1 MSGLSLFGVNI
12 SGAEY
17 GSGGAEGT
25 NYTYPTDAEIDYF
38 ASKGFTAIRLPFLLE
53 RVQPVM
59 DGPLS
64 ATELGYIDNVVNYA
78 ASKGI
83 DVILDPHDY
92 GDAYG
97 SQIGS
102 AAVPNSAFAN
112 FWGQL
117 AGHFASNSNVLFGL
131 MNEPHDISA
140 TQWLGSVN
148 AAISAIRASG
158 ATSQQILVPG
168 TYWDSAD
175 TWTSSDNATVIGN
188 GVVDPSHNFAFEV
201 HQYLDTW
208 GSGTQS
214 DVVSA
219 TIGAQRLAAVTAWA
233 EATGNKLFL
242 GEFGVSSDAVSLEAL
257 NNMLSFM
264 QQHSDVWEGG
274 TYWAAGAW
282 QGTYM
287 YSVEP
292 ANGVDKPQMAI
303 LDQYASA
310 TPSNGSAS
318 VAEVGNNFYV
328 NSVSGGPGVEL
339 NYAGA
344 AVVAGQFGAMTP
356 IAAIQTATGYE
367 VAWKVTGADQYEVW
381 TTDNSGDHVSDT
393 GIISGTSNVLE
404 ALETSFHED
413 LNGDGVIGFSTTVIN
428 AVGSTSLVEVGSNF
442 YLYSTASGPSLK
454 YSGVAVV
461 AGQFGAMAPI
471 AAEQTATGYEVA
483 WKVAGADQYSVWN
496 TDSDGNYIS
505 SIVSLVSG
513 SSPVFES
520 LETTFQQDLNG
531 DGIIGLPA
539 NTTAIEMLGST
550 SLMEVRTNFY
560 LDSNNSGSGP
570 ELKHGG
576 AAVVAGQFGAWAPI
590 GVEQTATGFEVAWKV
605 TGADQYS
612 VWNADSS
619 GNYLGSTAVLSGAS
633 ATSESYE
640 TSFHQDLNGDGRIG
654 PPITVIEASGSTSLV
669 EVGNHFYLNSISSGS
684 GPELTSGGAA
694 VVAGQFGAWTPIGVE
709 QTATGFEVAWKATGA
724 DQYSVWN
731 TDSSGNY
738 LGSTAVL
745 SGASA
750 TLGSYETSFH
760 QDLNGDGT
768 IGPPITVI
776 EASGSTSL
784 VEVSNHFYL
793 NSISSGSGP
802 ELTSG
807 GAAVVAGQ
815 FGVWTPIGVEQTATG
830 FEVAWKATGAD
841 QYSVWNTD
849 SSGNYLGSTAVL
861 SGASATLESY
871 ETSFHQDLNGDGTIG
886 VAVHAGATVEL
897 ATADSGSVTF
907 VSPTGTLKLDAP
919 SSFSGEI
926 FGFTGDGTLAGSDQI
941 DLGNLTY
948 NNAIQSQS
956 TYNSSTGLLA
966 VNNGTSTVDLNFF
979 GSYSEA
985 NFKFASDGHGGTI
998 VYDPPVVPSGAKDAA
1013 IHIPGSNTINDT
1025 SSQPIVERGATP
1037 TPAADVA
1044 IKGST
1049 ITDHGTADISHNST
1063 VNILTGANQ
1072 DSFFFKPNFVQG
1084 TITPLTPETG
1094 TIQINPAVSAS
1105 MESLLAVIHDD
1116 SHSNPVITDAT
1127 HAAQLLAH
1135 QVDHFFV

>member
-17 GSGGAEGT
+17 GSGGTEGT

-64 ATELGYIDNVVNYA
+64 VTELSYIDNVVNYA

-97 SQIGS
+97 QQIGS

-158 ATSQQILVPG
+158 ATAQQILVPG
-168 TYWDSAD
+168 TDWDGA
-175 TWTSSDNATVIGN
+175 SSWVSSGNAAVIGN

-219 TIGAQRLAAVTAWA
+219 TIGAERLSAVTAWA

-282 QGTYM
+282 WGPYM

-292 ANGVDKPQMAI
+292 SQGVDKPQMAI
-303 LDQYASA
+303 LDQYAPA

-318 VAEVGNNFYV
+318 VVEVGNNFYI
-328 NSVSGGPGVEL
+328 NSASGGSGPEL
-339 NYAGA
+339 EYAGA
-344 AVVAGQFGAMTP
+344 AVVAGQFGTLTP
-356 IAAIQTATGYE
+356 IAATQTATGYE

-381 TTDNSGDHVSDT
+381 TTDNSGNHVSDT

-404 ALETSFHED
+404 ALETGFRQD

-442 YLYSTASGPSLK
+442 YLYSAASGPSLK

-471 AAEQTATGYEVA
+471 AAEQTAAGYEVA
-483 WKVAGADQYSVWN
+483 WKVAGADQYTVWN
-496 TDSDGNYIS
+496 TDSNGNYLS
-505 SIVSLVSG
+505 AIVSGVSG
-513 SSPVFES
+513 SSPVLES
-520 LETTFQQDLNG
+520 LETTFHQDLNG
-531 DGIIGLPA
+531 DGVIGLPA
-539 NTTAIEMLGST
+539 NTTAIEMSGST
-550 SLMEVRTNFY
+550 SLLEVGNNFY
-560 LDSNNSGSGP
+560 LDNNSSGSGP
-570 ELKHGG
+570 ELMLSG
-576 AAVVAGQFGAWAPI
+576 AAVVAGQLGAWAPI
-590 GVEQTATGFEVAWKV
+590 GAEQTATGYEVAWKV
-605 TGADQYS
+605 TGADQYT
-612 VWNADSS
+612 VWNTDSS
-619 GNYLGSTAVLSGAS
+619 GNPIGTTAVLSRTS
-633 ATSESYE
+633 ATLESLE
-640 TSFHQDLNGDGRIG
+640 TSFHQDLNGDGMIG
-654 PPITVIEASGSTSLV
+654 PPTTVIESSGSTSLV
-669 EVGNHFYLNSISSGS
+669 EVAKNFYLDNNSSGS
-684 GPELTSGGAA
+684 GPELMLSGAA
-694 VVAGQFGAWTPIGVE
+694 VVAGQLGAWAPIGAE
-709 QTATGFEVAWKATGA
+709 QTATGYEVAWKVTGA
-724 DQYSVWN
+724 DQFTVWN
-731 TDSSGNY
+731 TDSSGNPI
-738 LGSTAVL
+738 GTTAVL
-745 SGASA
+745 SGTSA
-750 TLGSYETSFH
+750 TLESLETSFH
-760 QDLNGDGT
+760 QDLNRDGV
-768 IGPPITVI
+768 IG
-776 EASGSTSL
+776 L
-784 VEVSNHFYL
+784 
-793 NSISSGSGP
+793 
-802 ELTSG
+802 
-807 GAAVVAGQ
+807 
-815 FGVWTPIGVEQTATG
+815 
-830 FEVAWKATGAD
+830 
-841 QYSVWNTD
+841 
-849 SSGNYLGSTAVL
+849 
-861 SGASATLESY
+861 
-871 ETSFHQDLNGDGTIG
+871 
-886 VAVHAGATVEL
+886 AVHAGATVEL
-897 ATADSGSVTF
+897 AAADSGSVTF
-907 VSPTGTLKLDAP
+907 ISSTGTLKLDAP
-919 SSFSGEI
+919 SSFIGPI

-941 DLGNLTY
+941 NLSDLTY
-948 NNAIQSQS
+948 NNPIQSQS
-956 TYNSSTGLLA
+956 TYNSSTGILA
-966 VNNGTSTVDLNFF
+966 VNNGTNTVDLSFF
-979 GSYSEA
+979 GSYSQA

-1013 IHIPGSNTINDT
+1013 S
-1025 SSQPIVERGATP
+1025 VE
-1037 TPAADVA
+1037 
-1044 IKGST
+1044 
-1049 ITDHGTADISHNST
+1049 
-1063 VNILTGANQ
+1063 
-1072 DSFFFKPNFVQG
+1072 SFF
-1084 TITPLTPETG
+1084 
-1094 TIQINPAVSAS
+1094 AA
-1105 MESLLAVIHDD
+1105 IHDN
-1116 SHSNPVITDAT
+1116 SHGSPVVADAT
-1127 HAAQLLAH
+1127 HETIPAQDVVAAQLLAH
-1135 QVDHFFV
+1135 HADTYLI

>member
-1 MSGLSLFGVNI
+1 MAEERLMSGLSLFGVNI

-17 GSGGAEGT
+17 GSGGTEGT

-83 DVILDPHDY
+83 DVILDPHDFGY
-92 GDAYG
+92 AYG

-168 TYWDSAD
+168 TYWDGAD
-175 TWTSSDNATVIGN
+175 TWTSTDNATVIGN

-282 QGTYM
+282 WGPYM

-303 LDQYASA
+303 LDQYVPAASQI
-310 TPSNGSAS
+310 SGSTS
-318 VAEVGNNFYV
+318 VGAVGSNFYL
-328 NSVSGGPGVEL
+328 NNVSSGSGPEL
-339 NYAGA
+339 NYAGV

-356 IAAIQTATGYE
+356 IAAQDTATGYE
-367 VAWKVTGADQYEVW
+367 LAWKVPGADQYTIW
-381 TTDNSGDHVSDT
+381 NTDSNGNFISTTGV
-393 GIISGTSNVLE
+393 ISGTSNVLE
-404 ALETSFHED
+404 ALETSFHQD

-442 YLYSTASGPSLK
+442 YLYSAASGPSLK

-461 AGQFGAMAPI
+461 SGQFGAMAPI

-483 WKVAGADQYSVWN
+483 WKVTGADQYTVWN
-496 TDSDGNYIS
+496 TDSNGNYIS
-505 SIVSLVSG
+505 SIVSLVLG
-513 SSPVFES
+513 SSPVLES

-539 NTTAIEMLGST
+539 NTTAIEMFGST
-550 SLMEVRTNFY
+550 SLIEVGNNFY
-560 LDSNNSGSGP
+560 FYNNNSGSGP
-570 ELKHGG
+570 ELNYAG
-576 AAVVAGQFGAWAPI
+576 AAVVAGQFHGWAPI
-590 GVEQTATGFEVAWKV
+590 GAEQTATGYEVAWKV
-605 TGADQYS
+605 TGADQY
-612 VWNADSS
+612 
-619 GNYLGSTAVLSGAS
+619 T
-633 ATSESYE
+633 
-640 TSFHQDLNGDGRIG
+640 
-654 PPITVIEASGSTSLV
+654 
-669 EVGNHFYLNSISSGS
+669 
-684 GPELTSGGAA
+684 
-694 VVAGQFGAWTPIGVE
+694 
-709 QTATGFEVAWKATGA
+709 
-724 DQYSVWN
+724 VWN
-731 TDSSGNY
+731 TDGSGNFVA
-738 LGSTAVL
+738 STAL
-745 SGASA
+745 LTGASA
-750 TLGSYETSFH
+750 TLESLETSFH

-768 IGPPITVI
+768 IGPPTIAI
-776 EASGSTSL
+776 ETSGSTSL
-784 VEVSNHFYL
+784 LEVGNNFYL
-793 NSISSGSGP
+793 DNNNSGSGS
-802 ELTSG
+802 ELNYA
-807 GAAVVAGQ
+807 GAAVVADQ
-815 FGVWTPIGVEQTATG
+815 FHGWAPIGAEQTATG
-830 FEVAWKATGAD
+830 YEVAWKATGAD
-841 QYSVWNTD
+841 QYTVWNTD
-849 SSGNYLGSTAVL
+849 SSGNFVASTAL
-861 SGASATLESY
+861 LTGASATLESL
-871 ETSFHQDLNGDGTIG
+871 ETSFHQDLNSDGIVG
-886 VAVHAGATVEL
+886 LAVHTGATLEL
-897 ATADSGSVTF
+897 AAANSGSVTF
-907 VSPTGTLKLDAP
+907 VSSTGALKLDAP
-919 SSFSGEI
+919 STFSGEI

-941 DLGNLTY
+941 DLTNLNY
-948 NNAIQSQS
+948 NNAIQSHS
-956 TYNSSTGLLA
+956 TYDSSTGLLA
-966 VNNGTSTVDLNFF
+966 VSNGTSEVDLHFS
-979 GSYSEA
+979 GTYSQA
-985 NFKFASDGHGGTI
+985 NFKFANDGHGGTI
-998 VYDPPVVPSGAKDAA
+998 VYDPPVVPSGATNTAGVEAQLAA
-1013 IHIPGSNTINDT
+1013 T
-1025 SSQPIVERGATP
+1025 
-1037 TPAADVA
+1037 
-1044 IKGST
+1044 
-1049 ITDHGTADISHNST
+1049 
-1063 VNILTGANQ
+1063 
-1072 DSFFFKPNFVQG
+1072 
-1084 TITPLTPETG
+1084 
-1094 TIQINPAVSAS
+1094 
-1105 MESLLAVIHDD
+1105 HDD
-1116 SHSNPVITDAT
+1116 THVHSIIADTT
-1127 HAAQLLAH
+1127 HETVPAQDVVAAQLLGHHAG
-1135 QVDHFFV
+1135 FYLI

>member
-1 MSGLSLFGVNI
+1 MSGLNLFGVNI

-17 GSGGAEGT
+17 GSGGTEGT

-59 DGPLS
+59 DGALS
-64 ATELGYIDNVVNYA
+64 ATELDYIDNVVNYA

-92 GDAYG
+92 GYAYG
-97 SQIGS
+97 QQIGS

-117 AGHFASNSNVLFGL
+117 AGHFASDSNVLFGL

-168 TYWDSAD
+168 TYWDGAD

-188 GVVDPSHNFAFEV
+188 GVVDSSHNFAFEV

-303 LDQYASA
+303 LDEYASA
-310 TPSNGSAS
+310 TPSNGSAN
-318 VAEVGNNFYV
+318 VAEVGNNFYI
-328 NSVSGGPGVEL
+328 NSVSGGSGPEL

-344 AVVAGQFGAMTP
+344 AVVAGQFGAITP
-356 IAAIQTATGYE
+356 IAAMQTATGYE

-381 TTDNSGDHVSDT
+381 TTDNSGNHVSDT

-404 ALETSFHED
+404 ALEISFHQD

-428 AVGSTSLVEVGSNF
+428 AVVSTSLVEVGSNF
-442 YLYSTASGPSLK
+442 YLYSAASGPSLK

-461 AGQFGAMAPI
+461 AGQFGPMTPI
-471 AAEQTATGYEVA
+471 AAAQAATGYEVA
-483 WKVAGADQYSVWN
+483 WKVPGADQYTVWN
-496 TDSDGNYIS
+496 TDNNGNYVS
-505 SIVSLVSG
+505 TIVSDVSG
-513 SSPVFES
+513 SSAMLES
-520 LETTFQQDLNG
+520 FETTFHQDLNG

-539 NTTAIEMLGST
+539 NATVIELVGST
-550 SLMEVRTNFY
+550 SLVEIGKNFY
-560 LDSNNSGSGP
+560 LDSNTGGGSGP
-570 ELKHGG
+570 ELKQGG
-576 AAVVAGQFGAWAPI
+576 AAVAAGQFSAWTPI
-590 GVEQTATGFEVAWKV
+590 GAEQTAAGYEVAWKV
-605 TGADQYS
+605 RGADQYT
-612 VWNADSS
+612 VWNTDSI
-619 GNYLGSTAVLSGAS
+619 GNYISQTAMVSGTS
-633 ATSESYE
+633 ATLESLE
-640 TSFHQDLNGDGRIG
+640 TSFHQDLNGDGVIG
-654 PPITVIEASGSTSLV
+654 PPTTVIESFGSTSLV
-669 EVGNHFYLNSISSGS
+669 EVGNNFYLNSINSGS
-684 GPELTSGGAA
+684 GPELKQGGA
-694 VVAGQFGAWTPIGVE
+694 VVAAGQFGAWTPIGAE
-709 QTATGFEVAWKATGA
+709 QTAAGYEVAWKVPGA
-724 DQYSVWN
+724 DQYTVWN

-738 LGSTAVL
+738 ISQTAMV
-745 SGASA
+745 SGTSA
-750 TLGSYETSFH
+750 TLESLETGFH
-760 QDLNGDGT
+760 QDLNGDG
-768 IGPPITVI
+768 VI
-776 EASGSTSL
+776 E
-784 VEVSNHFYL
+784 
-793 NSISSGSGP
+793 P
-802 ELTSG
+802 
-807 GAAVVAGQ
+807 AVR
-815 FGVWTPIGVEQTATG
+815 
-830 FEVAWKATGAD
+830 
-841 QYSVWNTD
+841 
-849 SSGNYLGSTAVL
+849 
-861 SGASATLESY
+861 
-871 ETSFHQDLNGDGTIG
+871 
-886 VAVHAGATVEL
+886 AGATVEL
-897 ATADSGSVTF
+897 VGADSESVTF
-907 VSPTGTLKLDAP
+907 ISSTGTLKLDAP
-919 SSFSGEI
+919 SSFTGHI

-941 DLGNLTY
+941 DLNNLTY

-979 GSYSEA
+979 GSYLEA

-1013 IHIPGSNTINDT
+1013 IHIPGSNTISDT

-1037 TPAADVA
+1037 TPADVA

-1049 ITDHGTADISHNST
+1049 ITDHGTVDIADNST
-1063 VNILTGANQ
+1063 VNILTGAKQ
-1072 DSFFFKPNFVQG
+1072 DTFFFKPNFGQA
-1084 TITPLTPETG
+1084 TITPFTPSTD
-1094 TIQINPAVSAS
+1094 TIQINPTVSAG
-1105 MESLLAVIHDD
+1105 MESLLAAIHDD
-1116 SHSNPVITDAT
+1116 SHHNSAITDAT
-1127 HAAQLLAH
+1127 HDAITVQNVNVAQLLAH
-1135 QVDHFFV
+1135 QIEGYFV

>member
-1 MSGLSLFGVNI
+1 MPGFSIFGVNI

-17 GSGGAEGT
+17 GSAGTEGT

-59 DGPLS
+59 DGALS

-83 DVILDPHDY
+83 DVILDPHDFGY
-92 GDAYG
+92 AYG

-168 TYWDSAD
+168 TYWDGAD

-303 LDQYASA
+303 LDQYAPSSPSNA
-310 TPSNGSAS
+310 STNLLEVSNNFYLDSSGASVSGSTTSSSNGS
-318 VAEVGNNFYV
+318 
-328 NSVSGGPGVEL
+328 GPEL
-339 NYAGA
+339 KYAGA

-367 VAWKVTGADQYEVW
+367 VAWKVAGADQYEVW
-381 TTDNSGDHVSDT
+381 TTDNNGNHVSDT
-393 GIISGTSNVLE
+393 GIIPGTSNVLE
-404 ALETSFHED
+404 ALETAFHQD
-413 LNGDGVIGFSTTVIN
+413 LNGDGVIGFSTTVID

-442 YLYSTASGPSLK
+442 YLYNTASGPSLK

-461 AGQFGAMAPI
+461 AGQFGAMTPI
-471 AAEQTATGYEVA
+471 AAAQTATGYEVA
-483 WKVAGADQYSVWN
+483 WKVSGADQYTVWSTDGNGNYISSIVSAVPGSNPVLESLETSFHQDLNGDGMVGLPANTTLIESLGSTSLVEVGNNFYLDSNTGGSGSELKSGGVAVGAGQFGGWVPIGAEQMATGYEVAWTGGGQYSVWNTDSDGNKISSIGAFSATSIALESLETSFHQDLNGDGVIGPPPTVIESLGSTSLVEVGNNFYLDSNTGGSGSELKSGGVAVGAGQFGGWVPIGAEQMATGYEVAWTGGDQYSVWN
-496 TDSDGNYIS
+496 TDSDGNKIS
-505 SIVSLVSG
+505 SI
-513 SSPVFES
+513 
-520 LETTFQQDLNG
+520 
-531 DGIIGLPA
+531 
-539 NTTAIEMLGST
+539 
-550 SLMEVRTNFY
+550 
-560 LDSNNSGSGP
+560 
-570 ELKHGG
+570 G
-576 AAVVAGQFGAWAPI
+576 AF
-590 GVEQTATGFEVAWKV
+590 
-605 TGADQYS
+605 
-612 VWNADSS
+612 
-619 GNYLGSTAVLSGAS
+619 S
-633 ATSESYE
+633 ATSIALESLE
-640 TSFHQDLNGDGRIG
+640 TSFHQDLNGDGAIG
-654 PPITVIEASGSTSLV
+654 L
-669 EVGNHFYLNSISSGS
+669 
-684 GPELTSGGAA
+684 
-694 VVAGQFGAWTPIGVE
+694 
-709 QTATGFEVAWKATGA
+709 
-724 DQYSVWN
+724 
-731 TDSSGNY
+731 
-738 LGSTAVL
+738 
-745 SGASA
+745 
-750 TLGSYETSFH
+750 
-760 QDLNGDGT
+760 
-768 IGPPITVI
+768 
-776 EASGSTSL
+776 
-784 VEVSNHFYL
+784 
-793 NSISSGSGP
+793 
-802 ELTSG
+802 
-807 GAAVVAGQ
+807 
-815 FGVWTPIGVEQTATG
+815 
-830 FEVAWKATGAD
+830 
-841 QYSVWNTD
+841 
-849 SSGNYLGSTAVL
+849 
-861 SGASATLESY
+861 
-871 ETSFHQDLNGDGTIG
+871 
-886 VAVHAGATVEL
+886 AVHAGATVEL
-897 ATADSGSVTF
+897 FGADSESVTF
-907 VSPTGTLKLDAP
+907 ISSTGTLKLDTP
-919 SSFSGEI
+919 PTFTGQI

-941 DLGNLTY
+941 DLSSLNY
-948 NNAIQSQS
+948 NDAIPSSS

-966 VNNGTSTVDLNFF
+966 VNNGTSTIDLNFF
-979 GSYSEA
+979 GSYSQA

-998 VYDPPVVPSGAKDAA
+998 VYDPPVVPSGAKDSASVESLSAA
-1013 IHIPGSNTINDT
+1013 IL
-1025 SSQPIVERGATP
+1025 R
-1037 TPAADVA
+1037 
-1044 IKGST
+1044 
-1049 ITDHGTADISHNST
+1049 
-1063 VNILTGANQ
+1063 
-1072 DSFFFKPNFVQG
+1072 
-1084 TITPLTPETG
+1084 
-1094 TIQINPAVSAS
+1094 
-1105 MESLLAVIHDD
+1105 D
-1116 SHSNPVITDAT
+1116 SHGSLVGADAT
-1127 HAAQLLAH
+1127 HATIPAHDVVAAQLLGHHA
-1135 QVDHFFV
+1135 DIFLT